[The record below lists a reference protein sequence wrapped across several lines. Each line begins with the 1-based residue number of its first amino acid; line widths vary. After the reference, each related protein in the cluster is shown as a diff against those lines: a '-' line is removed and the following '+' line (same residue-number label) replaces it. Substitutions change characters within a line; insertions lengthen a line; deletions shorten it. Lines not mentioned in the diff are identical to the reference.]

1 MILKAFGEF
10 GEPIKQVQK
19 LDVVQLQHQILCGQ
33 TLHWRRPRPLGEKC
47 QLTEMFSRADNA
59 HRDAGNH
66 DSELPVEHEIHL
78 CVSALERVTLP
89 HDELLLAEASSVL
102 YIHLTWL

>member
-1 MILKAFGEF
+1 
-10 GEPIKQVQK
+10 
-19 LDVVQLQHQILCGQ
+19 
-33 TLHWRRPRPLGEKC
+33 
-47 QLTEMFSRADNA
+47 MFSRADNA
-59 HRDAGNH
+59 HRDAGDH

-102 YIHLTWL
+102 YIHLT